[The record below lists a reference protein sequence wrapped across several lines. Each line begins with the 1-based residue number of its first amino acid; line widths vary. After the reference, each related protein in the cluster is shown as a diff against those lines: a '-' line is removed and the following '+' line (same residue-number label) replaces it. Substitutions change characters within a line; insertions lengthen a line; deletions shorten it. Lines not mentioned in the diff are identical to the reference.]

1 MRGWTFQAPPTSPR
15 WYWRSP
21 WRHYPANPRDIILP
35 FGPVQA
41 VTSVTLYDE
50 TGSAHLLA
58 PSDYDADIISEPATL
73 KVRNLQ
79 GVSLRWTNPLAV
91 EFVCGYGDS
100 GTTVPESIRQA
111 IMTVAEY
118 LHLDG
123 AVAAI
128 KQFVEDTGTALG
140 NSQIGQSLK
149 TVAGEVK
156 KWGGIIA
163 DTALNTGSDIAE
175 SVADGFGKAQGYV
188 SGKLGAVKSLFSGG
202 ISAPQIDVPSV
213 PELPVMGADTPAQA
227 SAFATA

>member
-1 MRGWTFQAPPTSPR
+1 MAQLVSGPAVEPVTVAEQKAFSRVEYADDDNIIVGVLKAARECVENATNRRLITQT
-15 WYWRSP
+15 

-111 IMTVAEY
+111 IMLLAAHWYENRVAVAE
-118 LHLDG
+118 
-123 AVAAI
+123 
-128 KQFVEDTGTALG
+128 TALRF
-140 NSQIGQSLK
+140 
-149 TVAGEVK
+149 E
-156 KWGGIIA
+156 
-163 DTALNTGSDIAE
+163 
-175 SVADGFGKAQGYV
+175 
-188 SGKLGAVKSLFSGG
+188 
-202 ISAPQIDVPSV
+202 
-213 PELPVMGADTPAQA
+213 ELPMGVKYLLAPYRLWGRQL
-227 SAFATA
+227 